1 MRPVKSVRFVCPE
14 CEEPS
19 AEKPEARNAWRLQ
32 DDPDDG
38 GYVFDEPLSVEVF
51 VYECG
56 HMTEDEPEPVEGYEC
71 DDCGDWYADRD
82 EARECCGE

>member
-1 MRPVKSVRFVCPE
+1 MTVRPAKAIRYLCPE

-19 AEKPEARNAWRLQ
+19 AEKPEAWYPTG
-32 DDPDDG
+32 DSDE
-38 GYVFDEPLSVEVF
+38 GYVFDEPLPVEVF

-56 HMTEDEPEPVEGYEC
+56 HMTEDEPEPVEGYKC
-71 DDCGDWYADRD
+71 SNCGDWYADRD